1 MNAYDY
7 NITSSI
13 FLENMYEILIFLKQ
27 DVYLVTN
34 LINIC

>member
-7 NITSSI
+7 ITSSI

-27 DVYLVTN
+27 DVYLVIN
-34 LINIC
+34 LINTC

>member
-13 FLENMYEILIFLKQ
+13 FLENMYEILIFLRQ
-27 DVYLVTN
+27 DVYLVIN